1 MTRKRVKKL
10 LHDSVENGYI
20 ITTVLAWAGWV
31 SLTIMS
37 LMVNNAQINQ
47 KLTDIDSHVNPK
59 QTAAAVQP
67 LNQ

>member
-20 ITTVLAWAGWV
+20 ITAVLAWAGWV
-31 SLTIMS
+31 SLTIIS

-47 KLTDIDSHVNPK
+47 KLTDIDSYVK
-59 QTAAAVQP
+59 QTAAASAAHIQTP
-67 LNQ
+67 